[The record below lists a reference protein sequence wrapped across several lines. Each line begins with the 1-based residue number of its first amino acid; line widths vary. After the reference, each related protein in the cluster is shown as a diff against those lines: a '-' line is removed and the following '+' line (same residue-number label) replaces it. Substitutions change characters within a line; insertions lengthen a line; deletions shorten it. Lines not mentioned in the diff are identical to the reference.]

1 MGISEKSMKIL
12 WASAAGR
19 CSFEGCNIELVQQ
32 PECNIDRHLIGE
44 MAHIKGDKAGSLRYD
59 PTQDDK
65 ERHGYENLIL
75 LCPTHHT
82 MIDKKENENYYTVDL
97 LKQMKINH
105 ENMISK
111 KLEKI
116 EFESLNELK
125 CEIAKYLLENKSYWE
140 QYSFQSE
147 KAKKQPYND
156 TVFQKWIEVRL
167 TKIVPNNRLIVRLL
181 EDNKEL
187 FSANDYSI
195 VQQFLIHSESYEQ
208 WVSGEYDYSIVVRF
222 PKSFEELVNN

>member
-1 MGISEKSMKIL
+1 
-12 WASAAGR
+12 
-19 CSFEGCNIELVQQ
+19 
-32 PECNIDRHLIGE
+32 
-44 MAHIKGDKAGSLRYD
+44 
-59 PTQDDK
+59 
-65 ERHGYENLIL
+65 
-75 LCPTHHT
+75 
-82 MIDKKENENYYTVDL
+82 
-97 LKQMKINH
+97 MKINH

-156 TVFQKWIEVRL
+156 TLFQKWIEVRL